1 MDVGT
6 EMYLQFLQGDESML
20 EKLVAAYSDGLVAFA
35 YCIVSDSAVA
45 EDVVE
50 DAFATLIVRRRHFS
64 PKAKF
69 KTYLYKIVRNKC
81 LDYLRFHKK
90 FVPLCDVE
98 NVLATNCTE
107 ESLEQS
113 EMRQTVLNCLSQLPV
128 QYRDVL
134 QLSYLEG
141 FSVDEICVV
150 LRKNPKQVYNLLSR
164 AKHSLKE
171 TLSKEGAIE

>member
-20 EKLVAAYSDGLVAFA
+20 EKLVATYSDGLVAFA

-64 PKAKF
+64 PKAKL
-69 KTYLYKIVRNKC
+69 KPYLYKIVRNKC

-90 FVPLCDVE
+90 IRAFFDDGLYVVTD
-98 NVLATNCTE
+98 
-107 ESLEQS
+107 S
-113 EMRQTVLNCLSQLPV
+113 QTQPILFCSF
-128 QYRDVL
+128 
-134 QLSYLEG
+134 E
-141 FSVDEICVV
+141 
-150 LRKNPKQVYNLLSR
+150 
-164 AKHSLKE
+164 
-171 TLSKEGAIE
+171 

>member
-20 EKLVAAYSDGLVAFA
+20 EKLVATYSDGLVAFA

-90 FVPLCDVE
+90 FVPFSTT
-98 NVLATNCTE
+98 ACT
-107 ESLEQS
+107 L
-113 EMRQTVLNCLSQLPV
+113 
-128 QYRDVL
+128 
-134 QLSYLEG
+134 
-141 FSVDEICVV
+141 
-150 LRKNPKQVYNLLSR
+150 LRTAKLSR
-164 AKHSLKE
+164 FCSV
-171 TLSKEGAIE
+171 LSSDFFVVPNVQEEFAPEVFAFFQKVFFK